1 MNSKCN
7 RTQEGIKDYRN
18 NLRRLRVSPQTV
30 VDWHTEQ
37 DYSCFR
43 RRTASNSWQ
52 SLRIGCSCSAATIDR
67 AGMRPADKKFPS
79 QSQHSQIRSV
89 IYYTTPSSHS
99 LYRPRLCS
107 TAVSRNL
114 SNSPGRQKKK
124 TYDSG
129 TFTHV
134 CFLLLQLRRQDMLNI
149 NKYKVCRRRY
159 IMLMLN

>member
-124 TYDSG
+124 NLRFWNFHSR
-129 TFTHV
+129 V
-134 CFLLLQLRRQDMLNI
+134 FLTITIKTLG
-149 NKYKVCRRRY
+149 YA
-159 IMLMLN
+159 